1 MKEERRNEKAGR
13 GAEKKFSS
21 WAEKLVAAN
30 SEHDRICE
38 EVALAEQAADEAFR
52 SSEVGKAFMEFDTR
66 ISKMSHEEVIANR
79 AEIDLREDEAMREHE
94 KYRVQFHVFELADKR
109 QEATQKLLKVVDD
122 WDEAKK
128 LISKKSPTQLEK
140 KALALYNMWTYNPD

>member
-1 MKEERRNEKAGR
+1 MKEERTRKEAGR

-52 SSEVGKAFMEFDTR
+52 SSEVGKAFGEFDTR

-109 QEATQKLLKVVDD
+109 QEATQKLLKVLDC
-122 WDEAKK
+122 DEAEK
-128 LISKKSPTQLEK
+128 LISKKNPTQLEK